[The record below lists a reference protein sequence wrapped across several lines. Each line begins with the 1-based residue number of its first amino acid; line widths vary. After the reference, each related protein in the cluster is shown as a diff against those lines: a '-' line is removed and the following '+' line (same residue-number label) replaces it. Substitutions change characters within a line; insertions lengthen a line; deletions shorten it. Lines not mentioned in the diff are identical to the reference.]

1 MKFGHFS
8 DTAREYV
15 ITTPRTP
22 LPWINYLGS
31 EAFFSLVSHTA
42 GGYSFYR
49 DAKLRRITRYRY
61 NNVPADS
68 NGRYYYIKDG
78 DTVWNPGWQP
88 TQTELD
94 SYECRHGLGY
104 SIITGKKNSLTAKL
118 ELFVPVG
125 DNCEIDRLVLT
136 NESDVPKS
144 FTVFSYRGVLPLERC
159 GRFHQLPA
167 QLHLPARSRSR
178 AAPSTT
184 RPNTVSAATTTH
196 CSPSTTPIDGFD
208 TSRDAFLGAMAQQ
221 CRTPRS
227 VENGA
232 LHQLCRPRLGTRWR
246 ASSQCHPAARRKP
259 QPDFCFGLYRKPART
274 RSGPRPASSIRPAPR
289 RWLAR
294 YATDAQ
300 VDAALARLAR
310 PLEQPAVHLLGQ
322 ERRRKARPYG
332 QYLEPVPV
340 HGHLQHVPLRLL
352 L

>member
-78 DTVWNPGWQP
+78 DTIWNPGWQP

-144 FTVFSYRGVLPLERC
+144 LTIFS
-159 GRFHQLPA
+159 
-167 QLHLPARSRSR
+167 
-178 AAPSTT
+178 
-184 RPNTVSAATTTH
+184 
-196 CSPSTTPIDGFD
+196 
-208 TSRDAFLGAMAQQ
+208 
-221 CRTPRS
+221 
-227 VENGA
+227 
-232 LHQLCRPRLGTRWR
+232 
-246 ASSQCHPAARRKP
+246 
-259 QPDFCFGLYRKPART
+259 
-274 RSGPRPASSIRPAPR
+274 
-289 RWLAR
+289 
-294 YATDAQ
+294 
-300 VDAALARLAR
+300 
-310 PLEQPAVHLLGQ
+310 
-322 ERRRKARPYG
+322 
-332 QYLEPVPV
+332 
-340 HGHLQHVPLRLL
+340 
-352 L
+352 

>member
-136 NESDVPKS
+136 NERTTAPTSS
-144 FTVFSYRGVLPLERC
+144 AIS
-159 GRFHQLPA
+159 LPA
-167 QLHLPARSRSR
+167 KSRSR
-178 AAPSTT
+178 TAPSTT
-184 RPNTVSAATTTH
+184 RPSTASAATITH
-196 CSPSTTPIDGFD
+196 CSPST
-208 TSRDAFLGAMAQQ
+208 
-221 CRTPRS
+221 
-227 VENGA
+227 
-232 LHQLCRPRLGTRWR
+232 
-246 ASSQCHPAARRKP
+246 
-259 QPDFCFGLYRKPART
+259 
-274 RSGPRPASSIRPAPR
+274 
-289 RWLAR
+289 
-294 YATDAQ
+294 
-300 VDAALARLAR
+300 R
-310 PLEQPAVHLLGQ
+310 PLTALTRAGTPF
-322 ERRRKARPYG
+322 
-332 QYLEPVPV
+332 
-340 HGHLQHVPLRLL
+340 
-352 L
+352 

>member
-144 FTVFSYRGVLPLERC
+144 FTIFSYLEFC
-159 GRFHQLPA
+159 LPA
-167 QLHLPARSRSR
+167 KSRSR

-184 RPNTVSAATTTH
+184 RPSTASAATITH
-196 CSPSTTPIDGFD
+196 CSPST
-208 TSRDAFLGAMAQQ
+208 
-221 CRTPRS
+221 
-227 VENGA
+227 
-232 LHQLCRPRLGTRWR
+232 
-246 ASSQCHPAARRKP
+246 
-259 QPDFCFGLYRKPART
+259 
-274 RSGPRPASSIRPAPR
+274 
-289 RWLAR
+289 
-294 YATDAQ
+294 
-300 VDAALARLAR
+300 R
-310 PLEQPAVHLLGQ
+310 PLTALTRAGTPF
-322 ERRRKARPYG
+322 
-332 QYLEPVPV
+332 
-340 HGHLQHVPLRLL
+340 
-352 L
+352 